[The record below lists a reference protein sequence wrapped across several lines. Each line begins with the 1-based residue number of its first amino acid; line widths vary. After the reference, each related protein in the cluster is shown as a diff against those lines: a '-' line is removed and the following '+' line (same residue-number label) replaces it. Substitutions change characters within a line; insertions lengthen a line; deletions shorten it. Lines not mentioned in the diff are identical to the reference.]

1 MDTERRNLSRRNFS
15 YYMRVTDETSGEFIG
30 HLADISA
37 SGFKLDSKKSLPLN
51 MVFKMRI
58 EQTGEISNKSF
69 VVFTARTKW
78 CRRDEYDVSLYDI
91 GFQLVNISQT
101 DYDVFMKMFNM
112 YGAQKNSSQE
122 NGTTSWS

>member
-1 MDTERRNLSRRNFS
+1 METERRSLSRRAFS
-15 YYMRVTDETSGEFIG
+15 YYMRVTDDASGEFIG

-58 EQTGEISNKSF
+58 EQTEEISNKSF
-69 VVFTARTKW
+69 VVFTARVKW
-78 CRRDEYDVSLYDI
+78 RRRDEYDISLYNV

-112 YGAQKNSSQE
+112 YGAQKNSPE
-122 NGTTSWS
+122 NGITSWS